1 MLPLLVVEAFLGRSF
16 MGKNERRVGRLFLCV
31 FFWTYIDNG
40 MREIKDNL
48 EVQHEWFLQLWS

>member
-48 EVQHEWFLQLWS
+48 EVQH